1 MRLPV
6 SVHIFDI
13 WQTLALSLFVVV
25 LLHIVLKAL
34 LNISCELF
42 KKKKTFYNLILYEIT
57 LFSLKKMSLEM
68 TIC

>member
-42 KKKKTFYNLILYEIT
+42 KKKK
-57 LFSLKKMSLEM
+57 KKPS
-68 TIC
+68 II